1 MTARLRPLLILVLA
15 FLAACGGLLSP
26 APQSPVAPPSLGE
39 VLQAGIARADITPP
53 PGLSLFGHGP
63 EGRVAVG
70 TLLRLYCEAF
80 VLTRGKESIA
90 LVPCDLGA
98 ISTELQR
105 AVAARMIGAG
115 LPLGADRLVM
125 MATHTH
131 AAPAHYFGARQYGGT
146 FSSRAPGFDPVVLDF
161 LADRIAAAVSKAY
174 AARAPARV
182 GWAFDREAGKG
193 LVHNRSFTPFAANRE
208 LPPCLFERVCP
219 SCMVATANASES
231 ACRKLQREYVRQ
243 HHDELKCPLIAPG
256 DEGRGLADVATD
268 PVLSVLRIDAV
279 LPDGGSRPMG
289 GFAVF
294 GIHNTGIPN
303 TNDVYHSD
311 IFGYALRRAENELNP
326 RIAAPPPGE
335 VAAPHVLIGIATG
348 LQGDTSP
355 SVGYQSIA
363 EARRLGYVLGERIAR
378 AFRSAENA
386 MGDASIE
393 RAYRE
398 LALPG
403 ALAEEPNDFYTRN
416 EPPACTGLAWDP
428 VPGPQRSALCA
439 TPEIGTAAAGG
450 AEDGPT
456 RLRIF
461 PQMIE
466 GSVAK
471 LAPGEAPCQ
480 GRKLPVRSPTG
491 PFGSDGL
498 DFPSMAP
505 LSLVRIGRGLI
516 AAAPFEL
523 TTVTGIRI
531 RDRLELFLRQRHND
545 AIDGVIMVG
554 LANNYL
560 QYATTADEYNLQH
573 YEGASTLYG
582 PETARFLGNHF
593 LCLADWLYGDHR
605 DEACNLKQPF
615 AVNTVHVVRSNPQ
628 EISRMPEDDVSP
640 GKLLPL
646 SPLPPRRATSDLWP
660 NWTFHFRGVRP
671 GKTSMRDHLKVRI
684 VEKGS
689 GRVLDDDTGTGIE
702 VRYDETASDQQT
714 WLARWTPR
722 GAYCKE
728 TVYFVIGTTLPIVSS
743 PFPLD
748 CPENLTEV
756 KDDPNLYLDQNQPV
770 EPQMQ
775 MQMEMEQ
782 APHVSPKPQR
792 VKGPVS
798 P

>member
-1 MTARLRPLLILVLA
+1 MTARLRPLLVLVVA
-15 FLAACGGLLSP
+15 VLAACGGRLSP
-26 APQSPVAPPSLGE
+26 APQSPVAPSGLGE
-39 VLQAGIARADITPP
+39 ILQAGIARADITPP

-80 VLTRGKESIA
+80 VLTRGTESVA

-105 AVAARMIGAG
+105 AVAARLISAG
-115 LPLGADRLVM
+115 LPLGADRLVL

-146 FSSRAPGFDPVVLDF
+146 FSSRAPGFDPSVLDF
-161 LADRIAAAVSKAY
+161 LADRIAGAVRAAY
-174 AARAPARV
+174 AARAPAKV
-182 GWAFDREAGKG
+182 GWAFDREAGRG
-193 LVHNRSFTPFAANRE
+193 LVHNRSFTAFAANRE
-208 LPPCLFERVCP
+208 LPPCVFERVCP
-219 SCMVATANASES
+219 SCLVAAPTAQES
-231 ACRKLQREYVRQ
+231 ACRAQQREYVKQ
-243 HHDELKCPLIAPG
+243 HQGELKCAASAPS
-256 DEGRGLADVATD
+256 DEGRGLVDVAAD
-268 PVLSVLRIDAV
+268 LVLSVLRIDAV

-294 GIHNTGIPN
+294 GVHNTGIPN

-311 IFGYALRRAENELNP
+311 IFGYALRRAEHDLNP
-326 RIAAPPPGE
+326 HVDAPPPDL
-335 VAAPHVLIGIATG
+335 APRPAPPPRVMIGIAAG
-348 LQGDTSP
+348 LQGDISP

-363 EARRLGYVLGERIAR
+363 ETRRLGYLLGEKIAS
-378 AFRSAENA
+378 AFRSAEKTL
-386 MGDASIE
+386 GDASIE

-398 LALPG
+398 LTLPG
-403 ALAEEPNDFYTRN
+403 ALAEEPNAFYTAN
-416 EPPACTGLAWDP
+416 QPPACTGLAWDP
-428 VPGPQRSALCA
+428 EPGPRRSALCV

-466 GSVAK
+466 GSVAR
-471 LAPGEAPCQ
+471 LAPGATPCQ

-523 TTVTGIRI
+523 TTVTGTRI
-531 RDRLELFLRQRHND
+531 RDRLELFLRQRHRD

-605 DEACNLKQPF
+605 DEACNLAQPF
-615 AVNTVHVVRSNPQ
+615 AVNTVHVVRSNP
-628 EISRMPEDDVSP
+628 EEVSRMPPGEVNPGRLLQVSP
-640 GKLLPL
+640 R
-646 SPLPPRRATSDLWP
+646 PPRRSTSDLWP
-660 NWTFHFRGVRP
+660 SWTVHFRGVRP
-671 GKTSMRDHLKVRI
+671 GDASMRDLLRVR
-684 VEKGS
+684 VVDRAS

-722 GAYCKE
+722 GAYCDK
-728 TVYFVIGTTLPIVSS
+728 TVYFVIGTIPPIVSS
-743 PFPLD
+743 SFPID

-756 KDDPNLYLDQNQPV
+756 KD
-770 EPQMQ
+770 EPDLCLGQDTPG
-775 MQMEMEQ
+775 
-782 APHVSPKPQR
+782 APPMPPPPPKRWILPR
-792 VKGPVS
+792 PVS